1 MQMLL
6 LHCSLVSDSS
16 LNGQATSDIIY
27 SLVLDRPSSKTQSA
41 QWPTRPRSL
50 GSRCNSPAQWPTRP
64 RSLGSRCNS
73 PAQWPK
79 PPRPIGSRCNSPAQ
93 WPTLPRSLG
102 SRCNSPAQW
111 PTRPRSLGSR
121 CNSPTIQARTYV
133 PRNTAG
139 DSLLGNLFKIAGK
152 TKGDLFKL
160 GKGRCSAVWTQSW
173 RFMVQRTHPSQK
185 GP

>member
-1 MQMLL
+1 MLL

-50 GSRCNSPAQWPTRP
+50 GSRCNSPAR
-64 RSLGSRCNS
+64 
-73 PAQWPK
+73 
-79 PPRPIGSRCNSPAQ
+79 
-93 WPTLPRSLG
+93 
-102 SRCNSPAQW
+102 W

-152 TKGDLFKL
+152 PRVTSSTWGKAVVLLYGPKAGD
-160 GKGRCSAVWTQSW
+160 SW
-173 RFMVQRTHPSQK
+173 CK
-185 GP
+185 GPIQARKDPSLHLKLCSTRLMIWPGVM